1 MFYEVKLCWEKS
13 PSKMLILA
21 NDTVTCFQLLLQGL
35 PPEQNSDPEPR
46 LLPDVF
52 KYPDF
57 WHLSISIKFY
67 LIL

>member
-57 WHLSISIKFY
+57 
-67 LIL
+67 